1 MIGKKPCYTTILI
14 IVIVLLL
21 AVFLFVR
28 MNNRESYT
36 NCAVR
41 ESMSGCGMKESF
53 GDCGMKESFGSCGMK
68 ESFGSCGMKESF
80 KVVGGD
86 PSCPYRTDESCPYVK
101 KGTGP
106 ACQIDKNKA
115 GCPPCCGNIDWY
127 LGPKEYEE
135 KCGKGTP
142 PAFPTLQDY
151 YASIQENFMSE
162 KNVY

>member
-41 ESMSGCGMKESF
+41 ESMS
-53 GDCGMKESFGSCGMK
+53 DCGMKESFGG
-68 ESFGSCGMKESF
+68 CGMKESF

-162 KNVY
+162 KNVD